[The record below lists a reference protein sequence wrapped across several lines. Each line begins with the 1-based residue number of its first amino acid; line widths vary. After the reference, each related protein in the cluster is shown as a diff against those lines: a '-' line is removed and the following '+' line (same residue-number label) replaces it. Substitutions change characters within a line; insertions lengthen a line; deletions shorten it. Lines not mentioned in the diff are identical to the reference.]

1 MAIFRG
7 DGGAGDST
15 TDATLSL
22 VTAQAVIAT
31 TKASESAAS
40 AVNADGSKTAAATS
54 ATSATAS
61 ASAASAA
68 ASGVTAS
75 ATAAAASAT
84 AAAASSTSATTA
96 KNNAETAETNAET
109 AETNAETAET
119 NAAASAATSTTKAA
133 EAATSA
139 ATASTGASTATTKAS
154 EASASASA
162 ASTSEGN
169 ASTSA
174 TGAASSASGATSSAS
189 AAASSATASA
199 NSATAA
205 ASSAAS
211 IGTDPSF
218 NSVTVTGSTAV
229 KMPVGTTAERP
240 TPVTGQLRYNST
252 LAAFEGYTTE
262 WGEIGG
268 GGSTDISL
276 NTFTGDGSDV
286 TFSLSAA
293 AIENNTF
300 VYIDGVYQS
309 KSNYSVSAADPA
321 VVTFS
326 TPPPNT
332 TAIEIMV
339 AAISVSNIGT
349 PSDNTVTTAKIV
361 NDAVTTAKIV
371 NDAVTTAKIVDDAVT
386 TAKIADANVTTAKIV
401 DGAITAVKL
410 AAGVG
415 GVPSGY
421 ISTTPTTSSSGTNNI
436 TITNHSSYSNPQ
448 YALFVGTTPI
458 AHTEANNDGVL
469 TISSYAL
476 TGSQTVTVHA
486 ANAGSL
492 FGTSNITITIV
503 DIRHRYW
510 RLANMDISIS
520 GDRPFLSYW
529 QLYDSKNALGTNYGT
544 TTQVSGG
551 WQDASYPFSGVCPP
565 YLDQTGW
572 GQFGRSDAQIAA
584 NYIQFDL
591 GSAIA
596 IQSVEIRWYT
606 GANYWSPDIDVQY
619 SDNASSLNG
628 SAGWTT
634 QKAITGMAAK
644 STNIENLY

>member
-1 MAIFRG
+1 
-7 DGGAGDST
+7 
-15 TDATLSL
+15 
-22 VTAQAVIAT
+22 
-31 TKASESAAS
+31 
-40 AVNADGSKTAAATS
+40 
-54 ATSATAS
+54 
-61 ASAASAA
+61 
-68 ASGVTAS
+68 
-75 ATAAAASAT
+75 
-84 AAAASSTSATTA
+84 
-96 KNNAETAETNAET
+96 
-109 AETNAETAET
+109 
-119 NAAASAATSTTKAA
+119 
-133 EAATSA
+133 
-139 ATASTGASTATTKAS
+139 
-154 EASASASA
+154 
-162 ASTSEGN
+162 
-169 ASTSA
+169 
-174 TGAASSASGATSSAS
+174 
-189 AAASSATASA
+189 
-199 NSATAA
+199 
-205 ASSAAS
+205 
-211 IGTDPSF
+211 
-218 NSVTVTGSTAV
+218 
-229 KMPVGTTAERP
+229 
-240 TPVTGQLRYNST
+240 
-252 LAAFEGYTTE
+252 
-262 WGEIGG
+262 
-268 GGSTDISL
+268 
-276 NTFTGDGSDV
+276 
-286 TFSLSAA
+286 
-293 AIENNTF
+293 
-300 VYIDGVYQS
+300 VYQN
-309 KSNYSVSAADPA
+309 KSTYAVSAADPA
-321 VVTFS
+321 VVTFN
-326 TPPPNT
+326 TAPPNG
-332 TAIEIMV
+332 TAIEIMS

-349 PSDNTVTTAKIV
+349 PSDNT
-361 NDAVTTAKIV
+361 
-371 NDAVTTAKIVDDAVT
+371 
-386 TAKIADANVTTAKIV
+386 VTTAKIV

-415 GVPSGY
+415 GVPSSY

-510 RLANMDISIS
+510 RLANMDVSIS

-619 SDNASSLNG
+619 SDNGSS
-628 SAGWTT
+628 WTT

-644 STNIENLY
+644 SNNIENLY

>member
-1 MAIFRG
+1 
-7 DGGAGDST
+7 
-15 TDATLSL
+15 
-22 VTAQAVIAT
+22 
-31 TKASESAAS
+31 
-40 AVNADGSKTAAATS
+40 
-54 ATSATAS
+54 
-61 ASAASAA
+61 
-68 ASGVTAS
+68 
-75 ATAAAASAT
+75 
-84 AAAASSTSATTA
+84 
-96 KNNAETAETNAET
+96 
-109 AETNAETAET
+109 
-119 NAAASAATSTTKAA
+119 
-133 EAATSA
+133 
-139 ATASTGASTATTKAS
+139 
-154 EASASASA
+154 
-162 ASTSEGN
+162 
-169 ASTSA
+169 
-174 TGAASSASGATSSAS
+174 
-189 AAASSATASA
+189 
-199 NSATAA
+199 
-205 ASSAAS
+205 
-211 IGTDPSF
+211 
-218 NSVTVTGSTAV
+218 
-229 KMPVGTTAERP
+229 MPVGTTAERP

-252 LAAFEGYTTE
+252 LSAFEGYTTV

-293 AIENNTF
+293 AAENNTF
-300 VYIDGVYQS
+300 VYISGVYQN
-309 KSNYSVSAADPA
+309 KSTYAVSAADPA
-321 VVTFS
+321 VVTFN
-326 TPPPNT
+326 TAPPNG
-332 TAIEIMV
+332 TAIEIMS

-349 PSDNTVTTAKIV
+349 PSDNT
-361 NDAVTTAKIV
+361 
-371 NDAVTTAKIVDDAVT
+371 
-386 TAKIADANVTTAKIV
+386 VTTAKIV

-415 GVPSGY
+415 GVPSSY

-510 RLANMDISIS
+510 RLANMDVSIS

-619 SDNASSLNG
+619 SDNGSS
-628 SAGWTT
+628 WTT

-644 STNIENLY
+644 SNNIENLY